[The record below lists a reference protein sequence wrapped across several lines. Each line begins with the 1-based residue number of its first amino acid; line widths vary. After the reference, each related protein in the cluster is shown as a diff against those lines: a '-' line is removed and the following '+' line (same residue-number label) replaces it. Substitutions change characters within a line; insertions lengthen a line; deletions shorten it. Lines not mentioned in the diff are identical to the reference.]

1 MSQELY
7 RGKILPIRSKLQ
19 YIAYTMLGDEED
31 AEDAVQEILLR
42 LWSNLQALETYD
54 NPAAFATTMLKNYC
68 LDKIRLGKT
77 KESLEIIAN
86 LEYSTENPYV
96 LLERKNTETIL
107 KEIISRLPELQRIIL
122 QMKDIEDYNIE
133 EIAEITGSKIEAI
146 RMNLSRARK
155 RVRAEFVNYSKE
167 RSNLL

>member
-1 MSQELY
+1 
-7 RGKILPIRSKLQ
+7 
-19 YIAYTMLGDEED
+19 
-31 AEDAVQEILLR
+31 
-42 LWSNLQALETYD
+42 
-54 NPAAFATTMLKNYC
+54 MLKNYC
-68 LDKIRLGKT
+68 LDKIRLRKT

-122 QMKDIEDYNIE
+122 QMKDIEDHNIE

-167 RSNLL
+167 TK

>member
-1 MSQELY
+1 MATAT
-7 RGKILPIRSKLQ
+7 P
-19 YIAYTMLGDEED
+19 
-31 AEDAVQEILLR
+31 
-42 LWSNLQALETYD
+42 QARI
-54 NPAAFATTMLKNYC
+54 KVI
-68 LDKIRLGKT
+68 DKIRLRKT

-167 RSNLL
+167 TK